1 MPPVQTVAPTIG
13 SIYAQ
18 NINYRLAVKDQI
30 KDYIMKTELAA
41 IDPDIMEQRRRTIAA
56 LEKQILELDK
66 LIGDLREGKIRA
78 DAKLVERFTAG
89 TLQREVAAIQGAAR
103 VQSQAI
109 SSAGSLKAAVVR
121 ANADIALGNANNASA
136 ERQRQLQLNGQ
147 AAAKAAGEE
156 AKGDDGRQALAS
168 GMSTLAFNKVWADPT
183 NAVDE
188 FDADLKQLWQRD
200 YAPRFAAL
208 SGNKVG
214 QDQFI
219 KNFIAD
225 ANLYV
230 SALEPSQR
238 ALLEADMVGI
248 NVDPAAL
255 ALGAAQV
262 QPADFTDEAIRQR
275 KLQKLKDEGFK
286 EVQGYTPA
294 ASIADPGGLPS
305 GNFTV
310 PPPTG
315 PTEPT
320 RNYRLGIP
328 EGEEALKQYSTSV
341 AYNKALLED
350 KLPKDENNKPI
361 TFETFIA
368 ELTKEA
374 GKGPLSDSVNFAANL
389 PIDEAKA
396 LGDNMLVENILRRR
410 GLEEEVGKARKALL
424 DSFENLPTYETIERK
439 TLETYSKLYGSA
451 PQRAL
456 VQLAEQAQRI
466 KFPVLKDGKL
476 VKDAEGNEVIAV
488 LDAPDLLNSTFGKVA
503 GGKADLEVLRKLKPE
518 RSKLIKEPKPIKLK
532 PAKPSEEP
540 VDRVGELPALD
551 EMPERESPLKARE
564 YGGFD
569 EIEMRDEGAT
579 IEGAGPGGPQASIK
593 DLDREEAFGIAE
605 EAAGLLEEYQGA
617 TDERK
622 AELDKAFIQVQD
634 RAKAL
639 VARRS
644 PQAAVAFIPAT
655 PKPETKLSSTRQ
667 TKEALEQKI
676 NFGSNVVAGKVLGD
690 RVAGQKTKVEEV
702 MDTKGLSAADKET
715 IKKLAESP
723 GRISTEELVKT
734 LRRLLG
740 KKAEDPNVLAL
751 ARQLFAVYEQL
762 A

>member
-41 IDPDIMEQRRRTIAA
+41 IDPDIMDQRRRTIAA

-66 LIGDLREGKIRA
+66 LVGDLREGKIRA

-89 TLQREVAAIQGAAR
+89 TLQREVAALQGAAR

-109 SSAGSLKAAVVR
+109 ATAGSLKAAEIR
-121 ANADIALGNANNASA
+121 AEADLRKARAANETTQRIAALQANSGASSRAAEAEAQGNEGRNTLSSA
-136 ERQRQLQLNGQ
+136 IT
-147 AAAKAAGEE
+147 
-156 AKGDDGRQALAS
+156 DI
-168 GMSTLAFNKVWADPT
+168 AFNKAWADPN
-183 NAVDE
+183 NAADE
-188 FDADLKQLWQRD
+188 FSADLKTLWQRD

-219 KNFIAD
+219 KNFIGD

-230 SALEPSQR
+230 SSLEPTQR
-238 ALLEADMVGI
+238 AALEADLSTIGM
-248 NVDPAAL
+248 DPSAL
-255 ALGAAQV
+255 ALGAAEV
-262 QPADFTDEAIRQR
+262 RTEDFTDAAIAER
-275 KLQKLKDEGFK
+275 KKQKLKDEGFT
-286 EVQGYTPA
+286 EVPGYNGLNTA
-294 ASIADPGGLPS
+294 ISAGGLPS
-305 GNFTV
+305 ATFKA

-350 KLPKDENNKPI
+350 KLPQDESGRPI
-361 TFETFIA
+361 AFEAFVDL
-368 ELTKEA
+368 LTQEN
-374 GKGPLSDSVNFAANL
+374 GQGPISDSVNFAANL

-410 GLEEEVGKARKALL
+410 GLETEVAKARKALV
-424 DSFENLPTYETIERK
+424 DSFENLPSYETIERK

-518 RSKLIKEPKPIKLK
+518 RNKLIKEPKPIKLK
-532 PAKPSEEP
+532 PVPEP
-540 VDRVGELPALD
+540 IDRVGELPALD

-579 IEGAGPGGPQASIK
+579 IEGAAEGGPQASIRSA
-593 DLDREEAFGIAE
+593 DEEEAFGIAE
-605 EAAGLLEEYQGA
+605 EVAGMLEEYQGA
-617 TDERK
+617 NDQRK
-622 AELDKAFIQVQD
+622 AELDAQFAQVQE
-634 RAKAL
+634 RAKGL
-639 VARRS
+639 VAKRS

-690 RVAGQKTKVEEV
+690 RVAGQKTKVEDV
-702 MDTKGLSAADKET
+702 MDTKGLSIADKET

-734 LRRLLG
+734 LRRVLG
-740 KKAEDPNVLAL
+740 RKAEDPNILAL

>member
-41 IDPDIMEQRRRTIAA
+41 IDPDIMDQRRRTIAA

-66 LIGDLREGKIRA
+66 LVGDLREGKIRA

-89 TLQREVAAIQGAAR
+89 TLQREVAALQGAAR

-109 SSAGSLKAAVVR
+109 ATAGSLKAAEIR
-121 ANADIALGNANNASA
+121 AEADLRKARAANETDQRIAALQANSGASS
-136 ERQRQLQLNGQ
+136 R
-147 AAAKAAGEE
+147 AAAAE
-156 AKGDDGRQALAS
+156 AQGNEGRN
-168 GMSTLAFNKVWADPT
+168 TLSSAITDIAFNKAWADPN
-183 NAVDE
+183 NAADE
-188 FDADLKQLWQRD
+188 FSADLKTLWQRD

-219 KNFIAD
+219 KNFIGD

-230 SALEPSQR
+230 SSLEPTQR
-238 ALLEADMVGI
+238 AALEADLSTISM
-248 NVDPAAL
+248 DPSAL
-255 ALGAAQV
+255 ALGAAEV
-262 QPADFTDEAIRQR
+262 RTEDFTDAAIAER
-275 KLQKLKDEGFK
+275 KKQKLKDEGFT
-286 EVQGYTPA
+286 EVPGYNRLNTA
-294 ASIADPGGLPS
+294 ISAGGLPS
-305 GNFTV
+305 ATFKA

-350 KLPKDENNKPI
+350 KLPQDESGRPI
-361 TFETFIA
+361 AFEAFVDL
-368 ELTKEA
+368 LTKEN
-374 GKGPLSDSVNFAANL
+374 GQGPISDSVNFAANL

-410 GLEEEVGKARKALL
+410 GLETEVAKARKALV
-424 DSFENLPTYETIERK
+424 DSFENLPSYETIERK

-476 VKDAEGNEVIAV
+476 VKDAEGNIEIAV
-488 LDAPDLLNSTFGKVA
+488 LDAPDLLGGAFGKFA
-503 GGKADLEVLRKLKPE
+503 GGKSPDLKVLRSIRPERTKPIKEQKPVKLKPVP
-518 RSKLIKEPKPIKLK
+518 EPI
-532 PAKPSEEP
+532 
-540 VDRVGELPALD
+540 DRVGELPPL
-551 EMPERESPLKARE
+551 EEVEGVESPIKPRQ
-564 YGGFD
+564 YGVGL
-569 EIEMRDEGAT
+569 EEGTMQSEGAS
-579 IEGAGPGGPQASIK
+579 IEGAAEGGPQASIRSA
-593 DLDREEAFGIAE
+593 DEEEAFGIAE
-605 EAAGLLEEYQGA
+605 EVAGMLEEYQGA
-617 TDERK
+617 NDQRK
-622 AELDKAFIQVQD
+622 AELDAQFAQVQE
-634 RAKAL
+634 RAKGL
-639 VARRS
+639 VAKRS

-655 PKPETKLSSTRQ
+655 PKPQVKLATPRQ
-667 TKEALEQKI
+667 TKEAVEAKI

-690 RVAGQKTKVEEV
+690 RVAGQKTKVEDV
-702 MDTKGLSAADKET
+702 MDTKGLSIADKET

-734 LRRLLG
+734 LRRVLG
-740 KKAEDPNVLAL
+740 RKAEDPNILAL